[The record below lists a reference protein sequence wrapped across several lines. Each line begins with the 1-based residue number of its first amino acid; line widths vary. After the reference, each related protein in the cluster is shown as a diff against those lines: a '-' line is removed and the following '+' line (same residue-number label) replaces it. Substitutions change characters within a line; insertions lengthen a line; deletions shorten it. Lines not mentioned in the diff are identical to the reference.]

1 MGELEGVSKG
11 GWRPKVCKWEA
22 GEQDALHA
30 AVFMQGALMLL
41 QDKGSSGQQ
50 HSWLHELN
58 HTAGQCVCVERA
70 LLANCSSRVEES
82 AAEYKT
88 VRSSVAV
95 GRRLD
100 AGAAAS

>member
-1 MGELEGVSKG
+1 MPCRL
-11 GWRPKVCKWEA
+11 
-22 GEQDALHA
+22 LA

-50 HSWLHELN
+50 HSWLLHELN
-58 HTAGQCVCVERA
+58 RTAGQCVCVERA

>member
-1 MGELEGVSKG
+1 MPCRL
-11 GWRPKVCKWEA
+11 
-22 GEQDALHA
+22 LA

-41 QDKGSSGQQ
+41 QDKGSSGPQ
-50 HSWLHELN
+50 HSWLLHALN

>member
-1 MGELEGVSKG
+1 MPCRL
-11 GWRPKVCKWEA
+11 
-22 GEQDALHA
+22 LA

-41 QDKGSSGQQ
+41 QDKGSSGPQ
-50 HSWLHELN
+50 HSWLLHELN
-58 HTAGQCVCVERA
+58 CTAGQCACVERA